1 MKLLTF
7 TYKKA
12 DGSTSQRTVLPIS
25 EPAKLLSGL
34 DLSSLSKVEILEYA
48 TTYNALKNDFDTK
61 MAALASRYNLSQSF
75 RQFKADGISNFQTEY
90 I

>member
-12 DGSTSQRTVLPIS
+12 DGSTSQRKLLPTN
-25 EPAKLLSGL
+25 EPAKLLAGV
-34 DLSSLSKVEILEYA
+34 DLGSLSKAELSEYA
-48 TTYNALKNDFDTK
+48 AAYDAIKNNFDAK